1 MRMMKLAVLSLALGL
16 SPIVAAEQTQPAAAP
31 NTVASATAPAMPSTR
46 PGPWSRGMR
55 SPQGRWAPNQSWNR
69 RAAMY
74 PRSRPVPS
82 TPTATA
88 AAPAAVPASPAPV
101 PTPAASATSP
111 AEVTAMRQRIQSLEQ
126 RIEEMQ
132 AVLDQIMLYKEPIE
146 RLLELQNLALS
157 NP

>member
-55 SPQGRWAPNQSWNR
+55 SPQGRWAPNQSWNH

-82 TPTATA
+82 APAATTQAAA
-88 AAPAAVPASPAPV
+88 AAPAVAASPA
-101 PTPAASATSP
+101 PAASATST
-111 AEVTAMRQRIQSLEQ
+111 AEVAAMRQRIQTLEQ